1 MGDLLL
7 AVFGT
12 LIVSGA
18 GYYILRFRN
27 EPVERALRI
36 ALWGLIGGLGLYVAY
51 AIRLPGAEW
60 LQRQSGLCA
69 AGWVALLGSIVPL
82 VVTWIVTR
90 RKAAE

>member
-1 MGDLLL
+1 MLL
-7 AVFGT
+7 ALFGT

-27 EPVERALRI
+27 EPVERALRT

-60 LQRQSGLCA
+60 LRQQSGVCA

-82 VVTWIVTR
+82 VITRIVGR
-90 RKAAE
+90 RRAAE